1 MLPNLVIVLV
11 LLLVLDMGIFE
22 VGFIVVPYK

>member
-22 VGFIVVPYK
+22 VGSIVVPYK